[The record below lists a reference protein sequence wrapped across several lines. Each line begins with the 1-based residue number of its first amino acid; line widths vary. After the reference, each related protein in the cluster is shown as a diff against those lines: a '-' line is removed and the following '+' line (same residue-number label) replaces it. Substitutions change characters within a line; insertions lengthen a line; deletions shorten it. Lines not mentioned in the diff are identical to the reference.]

1 MEWALGL
8 AVALVVVVTAALVL
22 GWWRV
27 RAARPRVP
35 DTPEEFLAGGAGF
48 AGLNA
53 RFGDAPGAA
62 FPGPRARAWAYGVL
76 HGEGVDA
83 DADPRYA
90 ADLLRRA
97 EPLLSRPAAD
107 ALVRAML

>member
-1 MEWALGL
+1 MEWAL
-8 AVALVVVVTAALVL
+8 ALVL
-22 GWWRV
+22 VVTIAVVGWWWRR
-27 RAARPRVP
+27 RAAAPRVP
-35 DTPEEFLAGGAGF
+35 DTFEELLAGGAEL
-48 AGLNA
+48 AVLNE
-53 RFGDAPGAA
+53 RYGDAPGAP

-76 HGEGVDA
+76 HSEGVDA

-97 EPLLSRPAAD
+97 EPRLSRAAAA

>member
-1 MEWALGL
+1 VEWAL
-8 AVALVVVVTAALVL
+8 ALVVVVTVAVVVW
-22 GWWRV
+22 WWRRRSV
-27 RAARPRVP
+27 APRVP
-35 DTPEEFLAGGAGF
+35 DTFEEFLAGGAGL
-48 AGLNA
+48 ADLNG
-53 RFGDAPGAA
+53 RYGDAPGLP

-76 HGEGVDA
+76 HTEGVDA

-97 EPLLSRPAAD
+97 EPRLSRAAAD

>member
-1 MEWALGL
+1 MEWAL
-8 AVALVVVVTAALVL
+8 ALVLVVTAGLVL
-22 GWWRV
+22 AWWRLRGA
-27 RAARPRVP
+27 RAAVP
-35 DTPEEFLAGGAGF
+35 DTPDEFLAGGVGF
-48 AGLNA
+48 AGLNV
-53 RFGDAPGAA
+53 RFGDAAGAA

-97 EPLLSRPAAD
+97 EPLLTRPAAD

>member
-1 MEWALGL
+1 MEWALA
-8 AVALVVVVTAALVL
+8 AVVIVTALVVWWWRRAALRL
-22 GWWRV
+22 
-27 RAARPRVP
+27 RVP
-35 DTPEEFLAGGAGF
+35 ETPEEFLAGGPGL
-48 AGLNA
+48 AGLNE

-76 HGEGVDA
+76 HTEGVDA

-97 EPLLSRPAAD
+97 EPRLTRPAAD